1 MRGTNGQR
9 EIIWSRARDGA
20 ASTWKRREKLWEFP
34 RIRVSS
40 MPTVSVIIPNYN
52 HARFLRQRIESVL
65 GQTYRDFEVILLN
78 DGSSEGSPSPI
89 FPVSVDSKNPE
100 DFSS

>member
-20 ASTWKRREKLWEFP
+20 ASTWKQREKLWESP

-52 HARFLRQRIESVL
+52 HARFLRQRIESAL
-65 GQTYRDFEVILLN
+65 AQTHQDCEAILLD
-78 DGSSEGSPSPI
+78 DGSSHGSRTPPTFLQVLI
-89 FPVSVDSKNPE
+89 PKTR
-100 DFSS
+100 